1 MQAWTSVLV
10 TDPKHPRFKA
20 AGRCKGAPATQRA
33 TLLDVA
39 QKARD
44 RAADADAKEK
54 DAKGALAELTKAAQA
69 AAKDAVDAKK
79 TLAAAEAA
87 AAGGKAEEQVE
98 VIFDTD
104 GATETVPVA
113 SLQQLA

>member
-10 TDPKHPRFKA
+10 TDPKHPRFKT
-20 AGRCKGAPATQRA
+20 AGRCKGVPSTQRA

-44 RAADADAKEK
+44 RADAADAKDK

-69 AAKDAVDAKK
+69 AAKDAADTRKAV
-79 TLAAAEAA
+79 AAAEAA
-87 AAGGKAEEQVE
+87 AAAGKADEQVE
-98 VIFDTD
+98 VVFDTD
-104 GATETVPVA
+104 GATETVSVA
-113 SLQQLA
+113 ALQQLA